1 MIDGRYFIDVV
12 LLDGKLE
19 CGGEEQDGVVG
30 WLRAGGG
37 DQRVLWAMV
46 AVQGHVQ
53 VADAVD
59 WCVADHTSL
68 L

>member
-1 MIDGRYFIDVV
+1 M
-12 LLDGKLE
+12 
-19 CGGEEQDGVVG
+19 QDGVVG
-30 WLRAGGG
+30 WRRAGGG
-37 DQRVLWAMV
+37 DQRGLWATV

-53 VADAVD
+53 VADMVD